1 MFEIVHAYLAEFTY
15 AGIFLAL
22 LLCGLGLPLPEDVPI
37 LISGYLSYL
46 GTIHFGYALAVTMA
60 GVLIGDMIIFSLGYW
75 WGPSATQHRL
85 VRSILTPK
93 RMEKVEVF
101 FGKHGRKAVFF
112 GRFLAGLRAPLFLTA
127 GIMRMPAWRFF
138 CMDGLAALLSVPALL
153 ILAYSFG
160 EQLDS
165 LRRMLGTTKTIVV
178 LILGAWIALYAVRFF
193 IRRWKGGPFAAA
205 D

>member
-15 AGIFLAL
+15 AGIFLVL

-37 LISGYLSYL
+37 LISGYLSHL
-46 GTIHFGYALAVTMA
+46 GTIHFGYALAVNMA

-75 WGPSATQHRL
+75 WGPRATQHRL

-127 GIMRMPAWRFF
+127 GIMRMPTWRFF

-160 EQLDS
+160 DQLDS
-165 LRRMLGTTKTIVV
+165 LREMVGTTKTFGFLV
-178 LILGAWIALYAVRFF
+178 LGAVIALYAVRFLL
-193 IRRWKGGPFAAA
+193 RRWKGGPFAAA

>member
-15 AGIFLAL
+15 AGIFLVL

-75 WGPSATQHRL
+75 WGPNATQHRL

-178 LILGAWIALYAVRFF
+178 LILGAGIALYAVRFF
-193 IRRWKGGPFAAA
+193 VRRWKGGPFAAA

>member
-15 AGIFLAL
+15 AGIFLVL

-75 WGPSATQHRL
+75 WGPRATQHRL

-127 GIMRMPAWRFF
+127 GIMRMPAWMFF

-178 LILGAWIALYAVRFF
+178 LILGAGIAWYAVRFF
-193 IRRWKGGPFAAA
+193 VRRWKGGPFAAA

>member
-75 WGPSATQHRL
+75 WGPRATQHRL

-138 CMDGLAALLSVPALL
+138 CMDGLAVLLSVPALL

-178 LILGAWIALYAVRFF
+178 LILGAGIALYAVRFF
-193 IRRWKGGPFAAA
+193 VRRWKGGPFAAA